1 MEPDHVDEIVSQWRR
16 ERPDVDVSGMEVI
29 GRLTR
34 VVGEIRP
41 RLNEVFTRHDL
52 ESWEFDMLA
61 TLVRTGSPHQ
71 LTPGQLLDAM
81 MITSGAM
88 TNRIDRL
95 VQRGYVQRAKNP
107 NDGRQV
113 LVTLTDA
120 GRDKVDAALAEHAA
134 NELSMLETLDA
145 AQRAQLIELL
155 QLLHRGLVDG

>member
-41 RLNEVFTRHDL
+41 RLNEVFARHDL